1 MDVSASGFNDYA
13 GLAGTLTFAP
23 GESSKN
29 ITILVIDDTI
39 NEGNESFNLI
49 LSGVS
54 NANLGSPNVVTVTIV
69 DNDKGRRAKPPRGS
83 ITVERG
89 DFENRILDW

>member
-1 MDVSASGFNDYA
+1 LDVSASGANDYT

-29 ITILVIDDTI
+29 VTISIINDTVT
-39 NEGNESFNLI
+39 EGNETFNLI

-54 NANLGSPNVVTVTIV
+54 NASLGSPNIATVTIV
-69 DNDKGRRAKPPRGS
+69 DNDKGRRTKPPRGS
-83 ITVERG
+83 ITLER
-89 DFENRILDW
+89 DVIE